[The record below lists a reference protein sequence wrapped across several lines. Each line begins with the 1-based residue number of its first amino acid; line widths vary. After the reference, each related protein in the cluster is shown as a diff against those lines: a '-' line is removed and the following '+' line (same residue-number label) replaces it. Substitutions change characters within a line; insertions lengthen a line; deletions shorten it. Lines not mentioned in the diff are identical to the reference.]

1 MILTHRLMVYCEGVH
16 GVLASTSFAS
26 TSFASFFEIDR
37 KARTSLGILKIYLIS
52 IRLILISMIFVKNCI
67 LIYTFLI
74 SNKRYLFSIY
84 LY

>member
-16 GVLASTSFAS
+16 GVLAS

-67 LIYTFLI
+67 LTTFT
-74 SNKRYLFSIY
+74 
-84 LY
+84 